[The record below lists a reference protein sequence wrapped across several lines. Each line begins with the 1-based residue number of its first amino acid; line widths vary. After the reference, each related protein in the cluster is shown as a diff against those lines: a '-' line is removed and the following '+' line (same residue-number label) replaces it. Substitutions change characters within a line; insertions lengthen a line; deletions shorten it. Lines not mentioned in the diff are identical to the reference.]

1 MHYPYN
7 SKTDRILENSWAEDT
22 STYSDSPPIETQGY
36 RFLSQLTRNEANLDQ
51 QDGSFSTDNSK
62 QTDNTTFSNFGSRSH
77 LNPVYDKRHTSIGYE
92 HDEGL
97 KQNKNNRLQMS
108 KRSLETGSEISIDS
122 FKDTADESTGFS
134 TPTFVLNTDIAD
146 PIRGNEPFMYTAE
159 KIVSEKGISEV
170 TVTETS
176 SFSQSLFSQDSLS
189 GHTVTPNKKR
199 APKTKACVTKRK
211 RFEKSELKTNT
222 FHIEKSNGQST
233 SLSLSDMHIENNE
246 DAILDITKPQAL
258 NRQHNCVYATDRAK
272 RTGAAGKDR
281 DTHLVD
287 NYSSHGGNRDSFKL
301 SAEIDPK
308 LEKKIHVP
316 SFHAIGLVQSIDNIH
331 LDEESPFL
339 TNNLKLKECG
349 THTPVRKQ
357 PDIESPFRQCGAGKD
372 VYDIFKIS
380 SKKDSASLIKR
391 YLYPPQTVFVGG
403 YTFFM
408 LSIQP
413 TDRPCVRN
421 ILFP

>member
-1 MHYPYN
+1 
-7 SKTDRILENSWAEDT
+7 
-22 STYSDSPPIETQGY
+22 
-36 RFLSQLTRNEANLDQ
+36 
-51 QDGSFSTDNSK
+51 
-62 QTDNTTFSNFGSRSH
+62 
-77 LNPVYDKRHTSIGYE
+77 
-92 HDEGL
+92 
-97 KQNKNNRLQMS
+97 MS

-211 RFEKSELKTNT
+211 HFEKSELKTNT
-222 FHIEKSNGQST
+222 FHIEKSNGQSA

-258 NRQHNCVYATDRAK
+258 NRQHNCVNTTDSDIRDRAK
-272 RTGAAGKDR
+272 RTGAACKER
-281 DTHLVD
+281 DTDLVD
-287 NYSSHGGNRDSFKL
+287 NYSSHGGNTDSFKL
-301 SAEIDPK
+301 SAEIGPK
-308 LEKKIHVP
+308 SEKKIHVP
-316 SFHAIGLVQSIDNIH
+316 SFHAIGLEQSIDNIH

-349 THTPVRKQ
+349 TLTPVRKQ
-357 PDIESPFRQCGAGKD
+357 PDIESPFGQCGAGKD

-391 YLYPPQTVFVGG
+391 
-403 YTFFM
+403 
-408 LSIQP
+408 
-413 TDRPCVRN
+413 
-421 ILFP
+421 